1 MRTPRTNSAS
11 KRPPETRSP
20 AWTPAAA
27 RLLAAG
33 ALLALGACA
42 EVGDPPRPMAT
53 LSPLELVGLSVQSVE
68 PDRLLGTVEDV
79 VVTPS
84 LEPVRLLVSSGSPA
98 YPVERRVALDTGDVR
113 YSTERQALLL
123 SGMSVEQFAALPV
136 LGNDQTGVPPQP
148 GSADATNWYRA
159 TSPGP
164 VPAAR

>member
-11 KRPPETRSP
+11 KRPPRTRTL
-20 AWTPAAA
+20 AWKPAAA

-42 EVGDPPRPMAT
+42 EVGDTPRPMASI
-53 LSPLELVGLSVQSVE
+53 SPLELVGLSVQSVE

-79 VVTPS
+79 VVTPN
-84 LEPVRLLVSSGSPA
+84 LEPVQLLVESGSPA
-98 YPVERRVALDTGDVR
+98 YPVQRRVALDTGNVR

-136 LGNDQTGVPPQP
+136 IGTDQTGVPPQP
-148 GSADATNWYRA
+148 GSPDATNWYRA

-164 VPAAR
+164 IPAAR